1 MTAYL
6 VTHTTQYRY
15 GHPVTVCHNEAYLV
29 PREMPRQQCRITQL
43 QIDPAPAVRD
53 AREDFFG
60 NRVVYFAI
68 QKSHTTLRVSAVSEV
83 AVTAAEP
90 LDPERS
96 RPWEQVRDDA
106 FRRADLM
113 PFLLDS
119 PYVPVEPDWL
129 DYATRSFPAG
139 RPFLSGVQDLMGR
152 IFADFKYDPGFTTLA
167 TPIAEVFAHRRGVC
181 QDFAHLAIA
190 CLRALRLP
198 ARYVSGYLLTLP
210 PPGQVRLTGADAS
223 HAWFGVH
230 CPDLGWVDFDP
241 TNNRLPS
248 DQHITVAWGRDYS
261 DVPPL
266 KGVIL
271 GGGPHTLEVSVDVR
285 PVG

>member
-1 MTAYL
+1 MAAYL
-6 VTHTTQYRY
+6 VTHTTKYRY
-15 GHPVTVCHNEAYLV
+15 GQPVSVCHNEAYLV

-68 QKSHTTLRVSAVSEV
+68 QKAHTMLRVSATSEV
-83 AVTAAEP
+83 AVSPPDAV
-90 LDPERS
+90 DFERS
-96 RPWEQVRDDA
+96 PSWEQVRYEA
-106 FRRADLM
+106 RSNPDLT
-113 PFLLDS
+113 PFVMES
-119 PYVPVEPDWL
+119 PYIPTDAAWAE
-129 DYATRSFPAG
+129 YAAVSFPQGRAFLAG
-139 RPFLSGVQDLMGR
+139 VKDLMGR
-152 IFADFKYDPGFTTLA
+152 IFREFKYDPGFTTLA

-190 CLRALRLP
+190 CLRSLGLP
-198 ARYVSGYLLTLP
+198 ARYVSGYLLTMP
-210 PPGQVRLTGADAS
+210 PPGQERLVGADAS
-223 HAWFGVH
+223 HAWFSV
-230 CPDLGWVDFDP
+230 CSPPTGWSDFDP
-241 TNNRLPS
+241 TNDKLPS

-285 PVG
+285 PVS